1 VIPAAIKEFDQIWL
15 VDFEFKVD
23 AGELPDP
30 VCLVAHEL
38 SSGRAIRVW
47 QDDLRRLNVPPYPI
61 TAQSLF
67 IAYFSSAELG
77 CHLALGWPLPAY
89 VLDLYVEFRRLTNGL
104 RTPCGNS
111 LLGALAYF
119 GIGGIEAS
127 EKEEMRSL
135 VLRGG
140 PWTEAERNALLD
152 YCQSD
157 VVALKSL
164 LPRMITQIDFPRALL
179 RGRYM
184 KAVARMEATGVP
196 IDLETLHK
204 LRSRWPDIKERL
216 ISQIDQDFGIYEG
229 GTFKADRFEKW
240 LTTHNIPWPRLESGR
255 LALGDDTFREMAK
268 SYPAI
273 SPIRELRYS
282 LSQLRLEDLSVGS
295 DARNRVLLSPF
306 SARSGRN
313 APSTTKFIF
322 GPAVWL
328 RSLIRPTAGRSLAYV
343 DWEQQEFGIAAAL
356 SGDTAMMEAYGSGD
370 PYLEFAKQAGAVPP
384 DATKK
389 THGAIRELFKG
400 CALAVQ
406 YGMGADSLGQRLGK
420 PKIEA
425 RELLAAH
432 RRVYAKFW
440 EWSDS
445 AVRHAMTLNRLHTVF
460 GWQIQLGAGS
470 NINTR
475 SLMNFPMQA
484 NGAELLRLACCLAT
498 ERGIKICAPVHDAV
512 LIEAPIHCL
521 EEKIAHTQEAMREA
535 SQTIL
540 NGFELRTEAKII
552 VSPDRYTDVR
562 GITMWRTVCDSMADA
577 ESAGKD
583 DSPPDYNPDYCET
596 VEQPVSALMT

>member
-1 VIPAAIKEFDQIWL
+1 MIPADIREFDQIWL

-30 VCLVAHEL
+30 ICLVAHEL

-47 QDDLRRLNVPPYPI
+47 QDELKRLNVPPYPI
-61 TAQSLF
+61 TEQSLF
-67 IAYFSSAELG
+67 VAYFSSAELG
-77 CHLALGWPLPAY
+77 CHLALGWPMPAY

-104 RTPCGNS
+104 RTPSGNS

-119 GIGGIEAS
+119 GIGGIGAS

-140 PWTEAERNALLD
+140 PWTESERNALIE

-164 LPRMITQIDFPRALL
+164 LPRMVTQIDFPRALL

-184 KAVARMEATGVP
+184 KAIAKMEAAGVP
-196 IDLETLHK
+196 IDLEALHK

-216 ISQIDQDFGIYEG
+216 ISKIDQDYGIYER
-229 GTFKADRFEKW
+229 GTFKANRFEKW
-240 LTTHNIPWPRLESGR
+240 LTTKNIPWPRLESGR
-255 LALGDDTFREMAK
+255 LALDDNTFREMAK
-268 SYPAI
+268 SHPAI

-328 RSLIRPTAGRSLAYV
+328 RSLIRPPAGQGLAYV

-356 SGDTAMMEAYGSGD
+356 SGDTAMMEAYRSGD

-389 THGAIRELFKG
+389 THGAIRELFKS

-406 YGMGADSLGQRLGK
+406 YGMGEESLGRRLGK
-420 PKIEA
+420 PRIEA

-460 GWQIQLGAGS
+460 GWRIQLGAGS
-470 NINTR
+470 KINTR

-498 ERGIKICAPVHDAV
+498 ERGIKICAPVHDAI

-521 EEKIAHTQEAMREA
+521 EEEISRTQEAMREA
-535 SQTIL
+535 SHVIL
-540 NGFELRTEAKII
+540 KGFELRTEAKII
-552 VSPDRYTDVR
+552 AAPDRYMDAR
-562 GITMWRTVCDSMADA
+562 GATMWRTVWDSLADA
-577 ESAGKD
+577 ES
-583 DSPPDYNPDYCET
+583 ET
-596 VEQPVSALMT
+596 TFDGSSVCKPHVHETAAQLVV